1 MKQFYAV
8 TTAIKDAL
16 EANPNVNVVRFGDVF
31 DIDYE
36 KQAIYPLANI
46 MVNQA
51 VIDER
56 VVRIN
61 ISVTCMD
68 IVDESKEDPRAQNE
82 PFFGTDNEQD
92 ILNTQ
97 LAVLNDLTQALRR
110 GRLFQDLYQMEGS
123 PTCTP
128 FSERFTNLLAGW
140 TGSFD
145 VTIPNTDISAC

>member
-16 EANPNVNVVRFGDVF
+16 EANPNINVVRFGDVF

-36 KQAIYPLANI
+36 KQAVYPLANV

-51 VIDER
+51 TIEDRVI
-56 VVRIN
+56 RIN
-61 ISVTCMD
+61 LSVTCMD
-68 IVDESKEDPRAQNE
+68 IVDESKEDPREQNE
-82 PFFGTDNEQD
+82 PFYGTDNEQD
-92 ILNTQ
+92 VLNTQ

-110 GRLFQDLYQMEGS
+110 GRLFQDLYQMEGA

-128 FSERFTNLLAGW
+128 FTERFTDLLAGW

-145 VTIPNTDISAC
+145 ITIPNTEISAC

>member
-36 KQAIYPLANI
+36 KQALYPLANI

-68 IVDESKEDPRAQNE
+68 IVDESKEDPRAQSE
-82 PFFGTDNEQD
+82 PFYGTDNEQD